1 MLSPME
7 SAAGAA
13 ASRRLCALEEV
24 LSVYL
29 EPRARSY
36 SVSRAHSQAAEFA
49 SVLQHASALGLV
61 VFGFEYGPKIS
72 WGPDTRSEDIVSS
85 VLTICGCKKATQK
98 P

>member
-1 MLSPME
+1 ME
-7 SAAGAA
+7 CAAGAA

-36 SVSRAHSQAAEFA
+36 SVSRAQGQSLSLLVTYSTLAR
-49 SVLQHASALGLV
+49 LALSC
-61 VFGFEYGPKIS
+61 FGFVYGPKIS
-72 WGPDTRSEDIVSS
+72 WGPETRSQDIVSS